1 MNADQI
7 KAINQKNEF
16 IQKPKKAKIAF
27 TGIIIKLNKNLIIKT
42 IGSTKRSSS
51 NTNRKILIFFVIL
64 FSFLYKDWRTFCPPT
79 LDGKKCLFMYT
90 IITYKSK
97 FFKYKK
103 PP

>member
-51 NTNRKILIFFVIL
+51 NTNRKILIFLSFCSPFFTKIGEHFALQLWMAKNAYLCIL
-64 FSFLYKDWRTFCPPT
+64 L
-79 LDGKKCLFMYT
+79 
-90 IITYKSK
+90 
-97 FFKYKK
+97 
-103 PP
+103 